1 MSRKLLLAALATLAM
16 MFVMRYQGA
25 VLVTPQ
31 SPRGIL
37 DLEFANTPAKLQ
49 NLLGLWDHASV
60 KWNIG
65 LDFLFIAAYASFFS
79 LLTQQTANLSTGF
92 MRTAGHALS
101 RLSWLAAIL
110 DVVENGLMWF
120 SFEQY
125 YSVNSLV
132 LTYYCAFFKF
142 VLVGLAILYL
152 LLSVPAWLKQKQRLA
167 GD

>member
-1 MSRKLLLAALATLAM
+1 MSRKLLFAALATIAM

-37 DLEFANTPAKLQ
+37 DLEFADTPAKLQ
-49 NLLGLWDHASV
+49 SLLLLWDHDSV
-60 KWNIG
+60 KLNIG
-65 LDFLFIAAYASFFS
+65 LDFLFIAAYASFFF
-79 LLTQQTANLSTGF
+79 LLTRQTASISTGF
-92 MRTAGHALS
+92 MRKVGQVLS
-101 RLSWLAAIL
+101 RLCWLAAIL

-125 YSVNSLV
+125 YSPNSLV
-132 LTYYCAFFKF
+132 LTYYCAFCKF

-152 LLSVPAWLKQKQRLA
+152 LLSVPAWVKQKKTVAQ
-167 GD
+167 D